1 MDDVRAV
8 LESGR
13 DPQQKLDA
21 LAAICYAPAP
31 EPVKA
36 KPKAE
41 KPAPVEQ
48 PEH

>member
-21 LAAICYAPAP
+21 LASICYPPAT

-41 KPAPVEQ
+41 KPSPVEQ